1 MIEIKKLTVNLGDFL
16 LDGID
21 LRIEKGEYFIILGP
35 TGAGKTV
42 LLEAIAGLHPIRSGQ
57 IWLDGREVT
66 KIEPEKRGIGFV
78 YQDYALFP
86 HLTVRGNLLFGL
98 KRRKWPKAE
107 RGRVIELLAEL
118 LGIIPLLERSPDT
131 LSGGECQ
138 KVSLARALS
147 TSPELLLL
155 DEPLSALDPQ
165 HREGVQHE
173 LRQIHQRLEQTIIHV
188 THDFEEAVALGDR
201 IAVLGEGRIHQIGTA
216 DEIFRQPKS
225 EFVARFAMTRNI
237 FSGEVRDGDGGQA
250 IIAIE
255 DTEFEVVTELRG
267 RLHAS
272 LRPEDIFVSTEH
284 FVSSARNSLRG
295 TITHIADRGATLYL
309 TVSTPVEF
317 VCLVTRRSFEELGL
331 AEGDPVYVTFKASA
345 VHIF

>member
-1 MIEIKKLTVNLGDFL
+1 MIEIKKLTVTLGDFL

-21 LRIEKGEYFIILGP
+21 LSVEKGEYFIILGP

-42 LLEAIAGLHPIRSGQ
+42 LLEAIAGLNPVRSGE
-57 IWLDGREVT
+57 IWLDGRDVT
-66 KIEPEKRGIGFV
+66 RLEAEKRGIGFV
-78 YQDYALFP
+78 YQDYVLFP
-86 HLTVRGNLLFGL
+86 HLSVKGNILFGM
-98 KRRKWPKAE
+98 KRRKLPRE
-107 RGRVIELLAEL
+107 EMGRILEWLVELLDIAS
-118 LGIIPLLERSPDT
+118 LLERRPYT

-165 HREGVQHE
+165 HREEVQRE
-173 LRQIHQRLEQTIIHV
+173 LKAIQQRLGQTVIHV
-188 THDFEEAVALGDR
+188 THDFEEAVALADR

-216 DEIFRQPKS
+216 YEVFRQPTS

-237 FSGEVRDGDGGQA
+237 YSGDVCHDGSGGVVISIDG
-250 IIAIE
+250 
-255 DTEFEVVTELRG
+255 TEFVVVTDLRG

-272 LRPEDIFVSTEH
+272 LRPEDVLVSREH
-284 FVSSARNSLRG
+284 FVSSARNSLKG
-295 TITHIADRGATLYL
+295 TITRVDDRGGILYL

-317 VCLVTRRSFEELGL
+317 ICLVTRRSFGELGL
-331 AEGDPVYVTFKASA
+331 AVGEEVYVTFKASA

>member
-1 MIEIKKLTVNLGDFL
+1 MIEIKKLTVTLGDFL

-21 LRIEKGEYFIILGP
+21 LSVEKGEYFIILGP

-42 LLEAIAGLHPIRSGQ
+42 LLEAIAGLNPVRSGE
-57 IWLDGREVT
+57 IWLDGRDVT
-66 KIEPEKRGIGFV
+66 RLEAEKRGIGFV
-78 YQDYALFP
+78 YQDYVLFP
-86 HLTVRGNLLFGL
+86 HLSVKGNILFGM
-98 KRRKWPKAE
+98 KRRKLPRE
-107 RGRVIELLAEL
+107 EMGRILEWLVELLDIAS
-118 LGIIPLLERSPDT
+118 LLERRPYT

-165 HREGVQHE
+165 HREEVQRE
-173 LRQIHQRLEQTIIHV
+173 LKAIQQRLGQTVIHV
-188 THDFEEAVALGDR
+188 THDFEEAVALADR

-216 DEIFRQPKS
+216 YEVFRQPTS

-237 FSGEVRDGDGGQA
+237 YSGDVCDDGSGGVVISIDG
-250 IIAIE
+250 
-255 DTEFEVVTELRG
+255 TEFVVVTDLRG

-272 LRPEDIFVSTEH
+272 LRPEDILVSREH
-284 FVSSARNSLRG
+284 FVSSARNSLKG
-295 TITHIADRGATLYL
+295 TITRVDDRGGILYL

-317 VCLVTRRSFEELGL
+317 ICLVTRRSFGELGL
-331 AEGDPVYVTFKASA
+331 AEGEEVYVTFKASA